1 MIKLKCRLNITN
13 ELSAL
18 FMYSQIIPVYA
29 RFQWLNN
36 PIVISTICRFIK
48 PNTRGRKGYDKVWM
62 FRWLIYKQFMGCSYR
77 DLESMTEIDHST
89 FVKFRK
95 RLIAKLLFKNIFSIL
110 SQTIAQNLDAITAII
125 DSSFVETYSKRDE
138 EGSEY
143 FGYKEKNGFKLHQM
157 IDWETRLPILQ
168 FSTPGARSD
177 IRWGANLIRAAPEHW
192 NLKALTAD
200 KAYDGANFVKDIAIK
215 FPGIKIAIPMR
226 RHKRNDSWFNV
237 FMKGRE
243 RTKSKKIYKKRSEIE
258 RHFSR
263 KKGVFRLGEERTR
276 GLTNFEANCD
286 FVSAIQIL
294 EWLTAPQIWWALFTM
309 LLWLF
314 FHRYANLDTHDRTG
328 KKEA

>member
-1 MIKLKCRLNITN
+1 
-13 ELSAL
+13 
-18 FMYSQIIPVYA
+18 MYSQIIPVYA

-157 IDWETRLPILQ
+157 IDWKTRLPILQ
-168 FSTPGARSD
+168 FATPGARSD
-177 IRWGANLIRAAPEHW
+177 IRWGANLIRAAPKHW
-192 NLKALTAD
+192 RLKEFTAD
-200 KAYDGANFVKDIAIK
+200 KAYDGINFVKDIALK
-215 FPGIKIAIPMR
+215 FPGIRICIPMR
-226 RHKRNDSWFNV
+226 KHKKKDYWFNRL
-237 FMKGRE
+237 MKLWE
-243 RTKSKKIYKKRSEIE
+243 RVHDPELYKKRSEIE
-258 RHFSR
+258 RYFSR
-263 KKGVFRLGEERTR
+263 KKRVFNLGEERTR
-276 GLTNFEANCD
+276 GLTNFETNCYLT
-286 FVSAIQIL
+286 SIAEIL
-294 EWLTAPQIWWALFTM
+294 EWSTKPEIWWRLFTILASYEKIKRPVRLRQLTDGGLSGRFSY
-309 LLWLF
+309 LLHSF
-314 FHRYANLDTHDRTG
+314 
-328 KKEA
+328 